1 MDKDPQV
8 EPDRAAPNS
17 NDGAPSPA
25 PVPPASEDDPKLV
38 YRRADLTE
46 TEAQRLDSGTIW
58 TRDLAPAV
66 TPVVIGFML
75 LLILISVLGFLSVR
89 RMDEVR
95 IRVLSLQQEH
105 ATRLNFLLQLRLA
118 LTRLNNEARAR
129 AESESRDELRPP
141 IEMRLNMARD
151 ELKRLL
157 TQFEGLAPHDSWQ
170 QFRNELS
177 TYIELTAD
185 LRRYSLEGFD
195 AFRSVDSQLDAL
207 LYQATQNQAL
217 VLNESER
224 YQQEAARSIRVWTII
239 ALIAGGLVAAGT
251 IWEIQRRFRELQRR
265 TREARREREFT
276 SQLLEGLVSAVAA
289 VDENDRIRSANAAFF
304 KIFPGASI
312 GASIHEKFS
321 SEGAMKMLEAATA
334 TRVDQAQYRGRWVAP
349 AGQDP
354 VVNQVFDIYSSPL
367 AIEDSRGQI
376 VTLVD
381 VTEAA
386 EAERDLRRQES
397 LAAVGQATAQ
407 VAHEIR
413 NPLGSIRLGVAMLRD
428 NVRDQEGLNT
438 IDLVER
444 GIKHLNK
451 LVVDVAQFSRRKA
464 LEASDVDLHEV
475 INRSLELVADKI
487 KEKDTVVKKD
497 LLDRRV
503 VGHWDPD
510 QLRQVLVNVIG
521 NAIDASAKR
530 APIMIS
536 TEIVT
541 LDSSEGMTNRRAR
554 LAVAD
559 EGQGIDSATLAR
571 IFEPF
576 YSTKKRGT
584 GLGLAIVK
592 QIVEQHGGTISV
604 QSEVDK
610 GTRFTIDLPL

>member
-8 EPDRAAPNS
+8 EPDRAVSGDDAP
-17 NDGAPSPA
+17 ASPA
-25 PVPPASEDDPKLV
+25 PVPPATDEDPKTI
-38 YRRADLTE
+38 YRRADITE
-46 TEAQRLDSGTIW
+46 TEAERSNTGSIW
-58 TRDLAPAV
+58 TRELAPAV
-66 TPVVIGFML
+66 TPLVIGFML
-75 LLILISVLGFLSVR
+75 LLILISILGFLSVR
-89 RMDEVR
+89 RIEDVR
-95 IRVLSLQQEH
+95 ITVLRLQQEH
-105 ATRLNFLLQLRLA
+105 ALRLNFLLQLRLV

-129 AESESRDELRPP
+129 AESESRNELRPP
-141 IEMRLNMARD
+141 LAMPLNTARD
-151 ELKRLL
+151 ELRGLL
-157 TQFEGLAPHDSWQ
+157 PQFDGMAGDPSWQ
-170 QFRNELS
+170 QFRNDLVS
-177 TYIELTAD
+177 YVELTSD
-185 LRRYSLEGFD
+185 LRRYSLEGFT
-195 AFRSVDSQLDAL
+195 AFKAVDTKLNAL
-207 LYQATQNQAL
+207 LEQATGDQVEVHNQT
-217 VLNESER
+217 ER
-224 YQQEAARSIRVWTII
+224 YQQEAARSIRLWTII

-251 IWEIQRRFRELQRR
+251 IWEVQRRFGELRGR
-265 TREARREREFT
+265 TREARSEREFT

-289 VDENDRIRSANAAFF
+289 IDENDRIRSANAAFF
-304 KIFPGASI
+304 KIYPGASI
-312 GASIHEKFS
+312 GASIHEKFA
-321 SEGAMKMLEAATA
+321 SESVMKMLEAATA
-334 TRVDQAQYRGRWVAP
+334 SRVDQAEYRGRWAP
-349 AGQDP
+349 ADENA

-367 AIEDSRGQI
+367 AIDGSRGQI

-386 EAERDLRRQES
+386 ETERDMRRQES

-428 NVRDQEGLNT
+428 NVIDDEGRNT

-464 LEASDVDLHEV
+464 LDASDVDLHEL

-497 LLDRRV
+497 FLDRRV

-521 NAIDASAKR
+521 NAIDASAKH
-530 APIMIS
+530 APIMLS
-536 TEIVT
+536 TEIVSVD
-541 LDSSEGMTNRRAR
+541 LPKGMTRRAR
-554 LAVAD
+554 LTVED
-559 EGQGIDSATLAR
+559 QGKGIDSATLER

-576 YSTKKRGT
+576 FSTKKRGT

-610 GTRFTIDLPL
+610 GTKFIIDLPL

>member
-8 EPDRAAPNS
+8 ELDRAANG
-17 NDGAPSPA
+17 DDAPPTPA
-25 PVPPASEDDPKLV
+25 PVPPATDEDPKTV
-38 YRRADLTE
+38 YRRADITE
-46 TEAQRLDSGTIW
+46 TEAERSGPSSIW
-58 TRDLAPAV
+58 TRELAPAV
-66 TPVVIGFML
+66 TPLVIGFML

-89 RMDEVR
+89 RMEDVR
-95 IRVLSLQQEH
+95 ITVLRLQQEH
-105 ATRLNFLLQLRLA
+105 AHRLNFLLQLRLA

-129 AESESRDELRPP
+129 AESEARDELRPP
-141 IEMRLNMARD
+141 FDMRLTTARD
-151 ELKRLL
+151 ELTQLL
-157 TQFEGLAPHDSWQ
+157 PQFDGMAGDPSWQ
-170 QFRNELS
+170 QFRNDLVNYVEVTS
-177 TYIELTAD
+177 D
-185 LRRYSLEGFD
+185 LRRYSLEGFN
-195 AFRSVDSQLDAL
+195 AFKAVDSQLNAL
-207 LYQATQNQAL
+207 LNQATGDSAE
-217 VLNESER
+217 VLSASER
-224 YQQEAARSIRVWTII
+224 YQQEATRSIRLWTII

-251 IWEIQRRFRELQRR
+251 IWEVQRRFKELRGM
-265 TREARREREFT
+265 TREARSEREFT

-289 VDENDRIRSANAAFF
+289 IDENDRIRSANAAFF
-304 KIFPGASI
+304 KIYPGASI
-312 GASIHEKFS
+312 GASIYENFAP
-321 SEGAMKMLEAATA
+321 EGAMKMLEAAAA
-334 TRVDQAQYRGRWVAP
+334 TRVDQAEYRGRWAP
-349 AGQDP
+349 ADENA

-367 AIEDSRGQI
+367 AIDGSRGQI

-386 EAERDLRRQES
+386 GAERDMRRQES

-428 NVRDQEGLNT
+428 NVIDEEGLNT

-464 LEASDVDLHEV
+464 LDASDVDLHEV

-497 LLDRRV
+497 FPDRRI

-530 APIMIS
+530 GPIMLS
-536 TEIVT
+536 TEIVSVD
-541 LDSSEGMTNRRAR
+541 LPKGMTSRCAR
-554 LAVAD
+554 LTIAD
-559 EGQGIDSATLAR
+559 QGKGIDSATLER

-576 YSTKKRGT
+576 FSTKKRGT

-604 QSEVDK
+604 QSEIDK
-610 GTRFTIDLPL
+610 GTKFIIDLPM